1 MLRILLCGLTAFA
14 LTSFAGLPGPAQAS
28 ETSRISPLAVSD
40 QVIHLSQA
48 TMRQSPSGQVRL
60 PARVPAGKTF
70 AIQLGTQTTFNRFS
84 AGATLPGTDCV
95 QITCPSSFEPDVVCW
110 KCVESLTAPS
120 R

>member
-1 MLRILLCGLTAFA
+1 MLRILLCGLTALPLA
-14 LTSFAGLPGPAQAS
+14 VHAGMSGPAQAS
-28 ETSRISPLAVSD
+28 EISRASPVAVSD

-48 TMRQSPSGQVRL
+48 TMRKSPSGYARL
-60 PARVPAGKTF
+60 PSRVPAGKTF

-110 KCVESLTAPS
+110 KCVESLTTQ
-120 R
+120 